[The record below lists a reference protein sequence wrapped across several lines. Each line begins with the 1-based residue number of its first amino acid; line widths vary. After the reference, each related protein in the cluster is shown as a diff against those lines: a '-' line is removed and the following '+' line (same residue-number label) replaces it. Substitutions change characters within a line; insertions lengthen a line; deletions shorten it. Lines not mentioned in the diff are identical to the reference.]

1 MLQFHAEDIDTEYVN
16 CAVCENAIFGGR
28 WFARIKHGEIMVA
41 LCCPLCE
48 ETFLAKPAPYIRR
61 IQAYDAAKPRTSV

>member
-1 MLQFHAEDIDTEYVN
+1 MRQFHAEDPDTAYAN

-28 WFARIKHGEIMVA
+28 WFARIKHGDIMVA

-48 ETFLAKPAPYIRR
+48 ATFEANPNPYIRR
-61 IQAYDAAKPRTSV
+61 IETYDHAREIS